1 MYLCLSDMLTDID
14 TALKNSK
21 YETLRLKVASL
32 ADQEVASIYQSHRNY
47 LGINIKQ
54 TEKKMYP

>member
-1 MYLCLSDMLTDID
+1 MYLCHLDMLTDID

-21 YETLRLKVASL
+21 YENLRLKVASL

-47 LGINIKQ
+47 
-54 TEKKMYP
+54 

>member
-1 MYLCLSDMLTDID
+1 MHLCLSDMLTDID

-47 LGINIKQ
+47 
-54 TEKKMYP
+54 